1 MVAERDIANLRTDR
15 LDYTRTLMPKH
26 SRVRHGWK
34 ISVTAVQVRVAHAR
48 RHDTNPHFVGARVGQ
63 LKSLDHEG
71 RRPLAH
77 YCRSDPHVDCRP
89 VSLPCEASQVSL

>member
-34 ISVTAVQVRVAHAR
+34 ISVTAVQIRVAHAG
-48 RHDTNPHFVGARVGQ
+48 RHDTNPHFVGPRVGQ

-71 RRPLAH
+71 RRPLTH
-77 YCRSDPHVDCRP
+77 YCRCDPHVDCRP
-89 VSLPCEASQVSL
+89 VILPSK